1 MSFLSK
7 TTLVT
12 WLCVREA
19 LAQEPIP
26 IRVRMALDGEQAV
39 QILAEPHFKPDPVI
53 LNLTLPKVFGLLV
66 LERTRPDA
74 PVVVFTS
81 SANPHFRQRALEL
94 GAKYYVWK
102 PIHLAEYR
110 QAVSQMVQRW
120 AWPEGNVAS
129 RTPETPKSRNIVET
143 LASHLAEVRGF
154 P

>member
-12 WLCVREA
+12 WLCVRQA

-26 IRVRMALDGEQAV
+26 IRVRLALDGV
-39 QILAEPHFKPDPVI
+39 QILAEPHFKPDLVI

-94 GAKYYVWK
+94 GAMDYVWK

-129 RTPETPKSRNIVET
+129 AT
-143 LASHLAEVRGF
+143 
-154 P
+154 